1 MRDEGRSYRLID
13 TGFVKEQQL
22 NEDYNPWKF
31 AGFDERGRERE
42 RVRSI
47 VPISSLTCYWLKV
60 WGGPPS
66 LKRIAGSV
74 TKYYEVVIVK
84 QEGSVV
90 PEIFMRSGKATPA
103 FRLPFQRQRIM
114 VVLQFQLGVNP
125 ESPPLPH
132 DWNFYRATSSFVSIN
147 SRE

>member
-1 MRDEGRSYRLID
+1 MEIRRFRR
-13 TGFVKEQQL
+13 K
-22 NEDYNPWKF
+22 
-31 AGFDERGRERE
+31 RERE
-42 RVRSI
+42 RESAIDRSNFESHMLLI
-47 VPISSLTCYWLKV
+47 KGVGW
-60 WGGPPS
+60 PPS

-90 PEIFMRSGKATPA
+90 PEIFMRSGTATPA

-125 ESPPLPH
+125 ESPPLPQPMIEISIGLLH
-132 DWNFYRATSSFVSIN
+132 RSFRLILANKIN
-147 SRE
+147 HRVPL

>member
-42 RVRSI
+42 RESAIDRSNFESHMLLI
-47 VPISSLTCYWLKV
+47 KGVGW
-60 WGGPPS
+60 PPS

-132 DWNFYRATSSFVSIN
+132 D
-147 SRE
+147 